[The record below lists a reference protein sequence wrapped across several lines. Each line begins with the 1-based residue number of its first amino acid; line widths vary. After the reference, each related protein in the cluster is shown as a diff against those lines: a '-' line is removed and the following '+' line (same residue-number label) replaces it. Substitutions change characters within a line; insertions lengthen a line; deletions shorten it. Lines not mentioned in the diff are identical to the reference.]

1 MVYGGARDR
10 KGTTTN
16 EGFVDSDYVGCLYT
30 RKSLIGYVFTTYGIA
45 ISWKPNL
52 QKIVALF
59 TIETSIWL

>member
-16 EGFVDSDYVGCLYT
+16 EGFVDSDYVGFLYT

-52 QKIVALF
+52 
-59 TIETSIWL
+59 